1 MHRVVTFTPNPAL
14 DVSTATNQMVAEIK
28 MRCAEP
34 IREPGGGGVNVSR
47 VMKRLGYETL
57 ALYTS
62 GGVTGDLF
70 QQLVKEEQIND
81 YPYLVSANTRENIM
95 ITDNSTNDLY
105 RFIMA
110 GGALLEKEWKE
121 LIRLVDDFDSIEYL
135 VASGSLP
142 PGVPD
147 DFYARLSHRASE
159 RGIRF
164 VLDTSG
170 QPLKRI
176 KEAGAFL
183 LKPNNNELSEL
194 VECNLECKEDYIEA
208 GRQVI
213 EQYDVVNLVV
223 SMGAEGAILITKD
236 QVEVLPALQVEKRST
251 VGAGDSMVAGIVT
264 RLLEGWDIREA
275 VMYGQACGSAAIMT
289 PGSGLARKQDADHLF
304 KILQDR
310 FGKFA

>member
-1 MHRVVTFTPNPAL
+1 MQRVVTFTPNPAL
-14 DVSTATNQMVAEIK
+14 DVSTATSQVVPEIK
-28 MRCAEP
+28 LRCAEP

-47 VMKRLGYETL
+47 VMKRLGYETV

-70 QQLVKEEQIND
+70 QQLVKAEQISD

-110 GGALLEKEWKE
+110 GGALLEQEWKE
-121 LIRLVDDFDSIEYL
+121 LISVVDHFDSIEYL
-135 VASGSLP
+135 IASGSLP

-147 DFYARLSHRASE
+147 DFYARLSRRASE

-170 QPLKRI
+170 LPLKKI

-183 LKPNNNELSEL
+183 LKPNNNELCDL
-194 VECNLECKEDYIEA
+194 VESQLECKEDYIEA
-208 GRQVI
+208 GRKVI
-213 EQYDVVNLVV
+213 EQYDVVNLVI
-223 SMGAEGAILITKD
+223 SMGAGGAILVTKD

-264 RLLEGWDIREA
+264 RLLDGWDIREA

-289 PGSGLARKQDADHLF
+289 PGSGLARKQDADHLY
-304 KILQDR
+304 KTLQDR
-310 FGKFA
+310 VGKYS